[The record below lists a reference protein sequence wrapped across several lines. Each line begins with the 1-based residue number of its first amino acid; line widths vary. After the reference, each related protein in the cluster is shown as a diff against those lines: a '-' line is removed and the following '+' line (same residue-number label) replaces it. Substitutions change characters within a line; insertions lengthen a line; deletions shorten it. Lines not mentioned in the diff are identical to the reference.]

1 MATKKKPMA
10 KSKKTKSRGF
20 IYGLIFGI
28 IIAAGAIY
36 YYNNYYRKS
45 DMERKTEKLEKQ
57 AKKELEKAE
66 EGVKKLFN
74 K

>member
-1 MATKKKPMA
+1 
-10 KSKKTKSRGF
+10 
-20 IYGLIFGI
+20 LIFGI

-45 DMERKTEKLEKQ
+45 DLERKTEKLEKQ